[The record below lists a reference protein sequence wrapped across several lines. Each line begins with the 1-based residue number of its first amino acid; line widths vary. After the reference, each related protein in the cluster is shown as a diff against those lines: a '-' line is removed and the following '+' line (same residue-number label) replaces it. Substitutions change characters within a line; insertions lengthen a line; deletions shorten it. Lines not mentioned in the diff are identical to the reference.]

1 MKLSSKIQR
10 IEKKV
15 HLTKEEKS
23 RSSFMKRFLDA
34 RRRGLVLC
42 KDGVERTV
50 SEWAELAGIDLSI
63 LENDACIEEDSNE
76 NKQSE

>member
-10 IEKKV
+10 LEKKA

-23 RSSFMKRFLDA
+23 KSNYMKRFLDA
-34 RRRGLVLC
+34 RNRGLVLC

-50 SEWAELAGIDLSI
+50 SEWAELAGIDLSV
-63 LENDACIEEDSNE
+63 LENDACLEEDF
-76 NKQSE
+76 NKNKHSE